1 MEDWEGVPGR
11 IAPTDS
17 WEVASMIPCSP
28 VPRAW
33 RPAAAALTLVQ
44 VLLIALVL
52 AVVAAIAIPSY
63 LRARQLGAETS
74 VLSDLKHLSS
84 TQRVWREAD
93 LDGNGVQD
101 YWTYDVAGL
110 WGLPGQDGTP
120 VAQISPAMAR
130 ADAAGSGRYPGLGP
144 PGPHGG
150 FLFTMMAT
158 QAADDGGGTYQ
169 ANRGKVSRGGV
180 NYAWAAH
187 PSKFA
192 ICAYPSS
199 YGEGDARQH
208 IVDERGI
215 IWARD
220 TGSAS
225 PTLVFP
231 SKDPT
236 SASPPWVPL
245 E

>member
-1 MEDWEGVPGR
+1 MNSCR
-11 IAPTDS
+11 LA
-17 WEVASMIPCSP
+17 C
-28 VPRAW
+28 RAW
-33 RPAAAALTLVQ
+33 SPAAAALTLVQ
-44 VLLIALVL
+44 ALLIALVV

-74 VLSDLKHLSS
+74 VLSDLKLLSS
-84 TQRVWREAD
+84 AQQVWRGMD
-93 LDGNGVQD
+93 LDGNGAQD

-110 WGLPGQDGTP
+110 WGLPGQDGAAI
-120 VAQISPAMAR
+120 AQISPAIAR
-130 ADAAGSGRYPGLGP
+130 ADAAGSGRYPGLGT
-144 PGPHGG
+144 PGPHAG
-150 FLFTMMAT
+150 FFFTIMAT

-169 ANRGKVSRGGV
+169 ANRGKVNRGGME
-180 NYAWAAH
+180 YAWATH
-187 PSKFA
+187 PSRFA
-192 ICAYPSS
+192 ICAYPSI

-208 IVDERGI
+208 ILDERGI

-236 SASPPWVPL
+236 SASPPWVQF